1 MVLNTHL
8 GHGGP
13 GQQKAQGPAQQRRR
27 EKLARAR
34 ATQGVLAPTATAEA
48 TATEDV
54 TKKDGPNERV
64 EKGKTYAEKVS
75 ASMKINEASRAA
87 VSMATLAPITN
98 RITFPRT
105 TEAFSRP
112 RKLIKSKYIS
122 DSMRSLSH

>member
-64 EKGKTYAEKVS
+64 EKVEIYTEKVS
-75 ASMKINEASRAA
+75 VGVKIAEASRAS
-87 VSMATLAPITN
+87 VFLATLVPITT
-98 RITFPRT
+98 RAKFPKAA
-105 TEAFSRP
+105 EAFF
-112 RKLIKSKYIS
+112 
-122 DSMRSLSH
+122 

>member
-1 MVLNTHL
+1 MGDPVSKKHRVQHSN
-8 GHGGP
+8 
-13 GQQKAQGPAQQRRR
+13 
-27 EKLARAR
+27 EKPARAR